1 MDISNIARVLSA
13 LFFVVTCLILFL
25 YFLKKKKPFLLNR
38 NGLINILDSVNLD
51 NQRKI
56 YFVDVSGK
64 KILLVFSGNS
74 VKSIEI
80 T

>member
-25 YFLKKKKPFLLNR
+25 YLLRKKNPFLLNR
-38 NGLINILDSVNLD
+38 NGLINILDSINLD

>member
-1 MDISNIARVLSA
+1 MDITSIARVLSA
-13 LFFVVTCLILFL
+13 LFFVITSLILFL
-25 YFLKKKKPFLLNR
+25 YLLKKKNQFLQNR

-51 NQRKI
+51 NQRKM
-56 YFVDVSGK
+56 YFVEVSGK